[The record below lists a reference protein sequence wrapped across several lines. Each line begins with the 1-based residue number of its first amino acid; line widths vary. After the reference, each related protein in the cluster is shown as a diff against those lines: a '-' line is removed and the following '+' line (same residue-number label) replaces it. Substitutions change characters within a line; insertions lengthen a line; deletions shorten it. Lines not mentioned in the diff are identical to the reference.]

1 MPVNPLIAY
10 LVCILL
16 FIGILFLLIF
26 WNILQITRRPARDRS
41 FKPLPLH
48 PNMSAR
54 RHFNRNVRLS
64 TVPRNGSRDAHQ
76 RKAQQ
81 SVVPSE
87 CTYFNQ

>member
-10 LVCILL
+10 LVCVLL
-16 FIGILFLLIF
+16 FIGILVLLIY

-41 FKPLPLH
+41 FKPLPRLK
-48 PNMSAR
+48 MSAR

-76 RKAQQ
+76 RKCQQ
-81 SVVPSE
+81 PVVPSE
-87 CTYFNQ
+87 CAYFNQ